1 MRLLHAPGGFEGL
14 MLGRSDSMAGGQ
26 RRERVLWRLREVDRV
41 REACGLP
48 SLAEGRRRRRARR
61 QKVIRYLLTAA
72 FGLAIG
78 AYLYKAV
85 WG

>member
-1 MRLLHAPGGFEGL
+1 MKVRH
-14 MLGRSDSMAGGQ
+14 RS
-26 RRERVLWRLREVDRV
+26 ERVLWRLREVDRV

-48 SLAEGRRRRRARR
+48 SLAEDRRRRRARR
-61 QKVIRYLLTAA
+61 RTALRTLLTAA

-78 AYLYKAV
+78 AYLFKAV